1 MKTKLN
7 VSSKM
12 HILIIVSSVL
22 VAIGLMVGLI
32 CQFVA
37 DGFFNYGGDYESY
50 KSVTVS
56 YKDVDFTREEM
67 TQICTDAFNEAGV
80 KNYAFA
86 DGNGS
91 TGGGELIYKF
101 TTSTDDT
108 ALSNAVII
116 IKSKVEEAAN
126 GEISFTTPSVHL
138 DKTLLGGGKALSM
151 CAIAVASLVV
161 LHFAYFAIRYKL
173 TSAFGAVLADIHN
186 LLLFLALLAITR
198 IPVGSSVFAFAAL
211 TVLVTV
217 IGTCFLFDR
226 VRKNT
231 RDEALSKL
239 SPLEITDLSARE
251 TFKFNI
257 VLPACLAGVAVL
269 LFVLL
274 SISSL
279 SPLAIMSPVLCALAS
294 FIACA
299 YGTTMFTPAVFSRI
313 KKIGADYKLKH
324 ARPAKEKKPT
334 AVNKPEREPKSNHAR
349 PAEDIKD

>member
-7 VSSKM
+7 ISCKM

-37 DGFFNYGGDYESY
+37 DGFFNYGSDYESY

-56 YKDVDFTREEM
+56 YEDVDFTREEM

-80 KNYAFA
+80 NNYAFA
-86 DGNGS
+86 FGNGN
-91 TGGGELIYKF
+91 TGGELIYKF

-108 ALSNAVII
+108 ALNNAVII
-116 IKSKVEEAAN
+116 IKNKIEEAVN
-126 GEISFTTPSVHL
+126 GDISFTTPSVHV

-151 CAIAVASLVV
+151 CAIAVAVLVV
-161 LHFAYFAIRYKL
+161 LHFVYFAIRYKL
-173 TSAFGAVLADIHN
+173 TSAFGAVLADVHN

-198 IPVGSSVFAFAAL
+198 IPVGSATFAFAAL
-211 TVLVTV
+211 TVLITV

-231 RDEALSKL
+231 KDENLSKL
-239 SPLEITDLSARE
+239 SPYEITDLSARE
-251 TFKFNI
+251 SFKFNI

-279 SPLAIMSPVLCALAS
+279 SPLAIMSPIFCALIS
-294 FIACA
+294 FISCA

-334 AVNKPEREPKSNHAR
+334 AANKSEREPKSNNAR
-349 PAEDIKD
+349 PAEENQD